1 MASPSPI
8 VKWAGGK
15 SQLLDLLMRHVP
27 SAFKVYHEPF
37 LGGGA
42 LFFHLHSMGKIK
54 SARLSDASKDLI
66 NCYVSLRD
74 EEDALLSELET
85 LQSHSGEKD
94 FFYEVGRPKFNR
106 IRLKT
111 GLEGN
116 IERAAL
122 FIYLNKTCYNGLYRV
137 NSRGEF
143 NVPWGRY
150 RSPKI
155 YDEENLRQAA
165 AVLRRPGVQIDCCDY
180 TQGVSSARAGDFVYL
195 DPPYQPLSKTAWFA
209 HYTPDSFRRDDQE
222 RLASTFR
229 QLDTRG
235 CLILMSNS
243 CNPTIE
249 RLYGSYLNPGRWC
262 KAQVARKISCRG
274 EGRGHISE
282 YIIWNYPD
290 SVEIMEGE
298 GAPEGV

>member
-1 MASPSPI
+1 MAGPSPI

-15 SQLLDLLMRHVP
+15 SQLLDLLVKHLP
-27 SAFKVYHEPF
+27 ANFKAYYEPF

-42 LFFHLHSMGKIK
+42 LFFRLQSMGKIK
-54 SARLSDASKDLI
+54 RAKLSDASKDLI
-66 NCYVSLRD
+66 NCYVSLRN
-74 EEDALLSELET
+74 EEEALLSELEK
-85 LQSHSGEKD
+85 LQSHAGEKN

-122 FIYLNKTCYNGLYRV
+122 FMYLNKTCYNGLYRV

-155 YDEENLRQAA
+155 YDEENLRQVASI
-165 AVLRRPGVQIDCCDY
+165 LRRSGVEIDCCDY
-180 TQGVSSARAGDFVYL
+180 ADGISSAKAEDFVYL

-222 RLASTFR
+222 QLASTFR
-229 QLDTRG
+229 QLDSKG
-235 CLILMSNS
+235 CFVLMSNS
-243 CNPTIE
+243 CNPLIE
-249 RLYGSYLNPGRWC
+249 GLYSEFMKPGQWC
-262 KAQVARKISCRG
+262 RAQVARKISCRG
-274 EGRGHISE
+274 EGRGHIAE
-282 YIIWNYPD
+282 YIIWNY
-290 SVEIMEGE
+290 
-298 GAPEGV
+298 